1 MLFGSAGRRSGLS
14 HLCALTPQA
23 PHAIWHQRTTLA
35 LLACAS
41 LSVLAMAEPSDLST
55 TSFDHRADQQ
65 AGGRLSAPGCRH
77 RQGARETADNPTGD
91 GDEINLAAVTP
102 HLRRHYPGSDYY
114 QIAAA
119 HPALRYLSRL
129 LLPTRSPR
137 TDELRT
143 PYLGISARRW
153 RSAYRQRTSRKCSC
167 APIERH
173 LL

>member
-1 MLFGSAGRRSGLS
+1 VLSGSAGPRSGLS

-23 PHAIWHQRTTLA
+23 RHAISHQRTTLA
-35 LLACAS
+35 LLDCAS
-41 LSVLAMAEPSDLST
+41 LSVLAMAESSDLST

-65 AGGRLSAPGCRH
+65 AGAGSARPGAGTGKARVKRRTTQLVTVTRLP
-77 RQGARETADNPTGD
+77 
-91 GDEINLAAVTP
+91 LAAVTP
-102 HLRRHYPGSDYY
+102 HLRRHYSGSDDY

-119 HPALRYLSRL
+119 HPVRYLSRL

-137 TDELRT
+137 TGELRT
-143 PYLGISARRW
+143 PFPEISARWW